1 MNKSDL
7 DEINTHLLEP
17 LKDTKIKEVMIDK
30 DVSTFNDLKFKL
42 YRKIIKLAKTKNI
55 SFQTKQ

>member
-30 DVSTFNDLKFKL
+30 DVSTFNDVEIQVIPEDNKG
-42 YRKIIKLAKTKNI
+42 
-55 SFQTKQ
+55 S